1 MSISD
6 ADYSNTD
13 KEYRAICDF
22 LNNLSTKNPFM
33 MWESGRMNFWRYSV
47 HAKKERQD
55 PFFRD
60 NVHVWRDGQRIIGLC
75 ISEYGRNDLF
85 IEVLP
90 EYLHIYPEIFRW
102 VEKIWGN
109 TRELIEVD
117 VFGDDTQKIN
127 RLKVQGFAF
136 MSHVE
141 NKRIYDLDQ
150 IALGYH
156 LEAGFTIQTFSEFPD
171 YAGKVALVQSAFNNT
186 NYSDKNVKRLT
197 ASPDYISEYDLMVI
211 SPDRQP
217 VAYCVGWHEQARE
230 HSGYIE
236 PVGTHAEYRQRGFAK
251 AVIRECFARMKA
263 NDIRTVE
270 IASSAEPDIS
280 NFLYD
285 SLSPQTKRE
294 VHKYQKKVSSPSD
307 S

>member
-1 MSISD
+1 MSIND
-6 ADYSNTD
+6 GTYGNTD
-13 KEYRAICDF
+13 KEYQEICAF
-22 LNNLSTKNPFM
+22 LNVLSTKDPFM
-33 MWESGRMNFWRYSV
+33 MWESGRMNFWRYNV

-55 PFFRD
+55 SFFRN
-60 NVHVWRDGQRIIGLC
+60 NVHVWRDGQMIVGLC

-90 EYLHIYPEIFRW
+90 EYIHLYPDIFRW
-102 VEKIWGN
+102 VEKTWAT
-109 TRELIEVD
+109 TRGLVEID
-117 VFGDDTQKIN
+117 VFSDDAQKID
-127 RLKVQGFAF
+127 RLKAQGFSF
-136 MSHVE
+136 ICHIE

-150 IALGYH
+150 IELGYR

-171 YAGKVALVQSAFNNT
+171 FAGKVALVKSAFNNP

-197 ASPDYISEYDLMVI
+197 ASLDYISEYDLMVLT
-211 SPDRQP
+211 PDKQP
-217 VAYCVGWHEQARE
+217 VAYCVGWHEQARD

-236 PVGTHAEYRQRGFAK
+236 PVGTHADYRQRGFAK

-263 NDIRTVE
+263 NGIQTVE

-294 VHKYQKKVSSPSD
+294 VHKYQKRI
-307 S
+307 